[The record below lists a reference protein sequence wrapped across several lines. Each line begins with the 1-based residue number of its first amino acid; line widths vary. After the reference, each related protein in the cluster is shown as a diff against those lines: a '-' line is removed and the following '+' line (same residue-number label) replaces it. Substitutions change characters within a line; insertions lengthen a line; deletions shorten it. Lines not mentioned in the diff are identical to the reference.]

1 MQVIRVIALFA
12 AGSLSLGADCVQIR
26 VVDPQGLPVSAATVS
41 IGQSTVAANSSGIAE
56 LCEPGVLRGTIRV
69 QAPGFATALED
80 LAVGESPQLVE
91 LRIRLHV
98 ETPVVV
104 TGSVRP
110 TELADLDRSLRVM
123 SAVEP
128 AAPAWSFADL
138 LKQDSSVHIRERG
151 PDGAQADLSIRGST
165 FDQVLVMINGVR
177 VSDPQTGHHTLDLPL
192 PFEAVQQVEVLAGAG
207 ATLYGSDAVGGTIN
221 FVTKKP
227 ESKELKLM
235 SGIGEHGWNRLAA
248 SGGFRRGIWSQ
259 SLAVARDFS
268 TGFAEGRNFRNVSL
282 SSESF
287 FDTSAGST
295 SILAAYNDRP
305 FGANGFYGPWNSWEK
320 TGTKLFSAT
329 QTLGRNVDRLN
340 HRFNFAFRRH
350 NDNFILC
357 KQGCVFGGIQFQPED
372 NQNLHQTNIYQGS
385 YTVAGAAGTKVR
397 WSGGAQVVS
406 DGIDSTVAGQRRRE
420 RASIFAMFDLR
431 PTERLTLSAG
441 VREEAWDKWRVR
453 TNPTFSAGYW
463 MGGGLKL
470 RALASSAFRIPTYTD
485 LYHRDPGNV
494 GNANLVPETVW
505 NYEAGADWFSPS
517 GTKVSVAWFQRRE
530 DNSIDWVKDE
540 GSAVFQ
546 ARNTQK
552 INFTG
557 AEFEARHTFRNAIQ
571 VWGNYTALKASQ
583 SLPVGGVSRYVFNF
597 PSNQGNVGLQGA
609 VGPLLVKTRLGAYN
623 RAWQTAR
630 ALWDVSIGR
639 SGGSWR
645 PFIQAT
651 NLLDTQHEAFQG
663 LAQPG
668 RWIRGGIQID
678 VFRRP
683 N

>member
-1 MQVIRVIALFA
+1 MQVIRIIALIMC
-12 AGSLSLGADCVQIR
+12 GSLSLGADCVQIR
-26 VVDPQGLPVSAATVS
+26 AIDPQGLPVAAATAS
-41 IGQSTVAANSSGIAE
+41 IGQSMAETNAAGIAE
-56 LCEPGVLRGTIRV
+56 FCQDGLPSGPVRV
-69 QAPGFATALED
+69 QAPGFATAVED
-80 LAVGESPQLVE
+80 LAVGESPQVVE
-91 LRIRLHV
+91 LRIRQHA

-104 TGSVRP
+104 TGAVRP
-110 TELADLDRSLRVM
+110 TELADLDRSLRVI

-128 AAPAWSFADL
+128 KAPAWSFADL
-138 LKQDSSVHIRERG
+138 LKQDSSVHVRERG

-177 VSDPQTGHHTLDLPL
+177 VSDSQTGHHTLDLPL
-192 PFEAVQQVEVLAGAG
+192 PFETVQQVEVLAGAG
-207 ATLYGSDAVGGTIN
+207 ATLYGSDAVGGTVN

-227 ESKELKLM
+227 EAKELQLM

-268 TGFAEGRNFRNVSL
+268 TGFAQGRDFRNVAL

-287 FDTSAGST
+287 LDTSAGST

-305 FGANGFYGPWNSWEK
+305 FGANGFYGPFNSWEE

-329 QTLGRNVDRLN
+329 QTVGRNLDRLN

-357 KQGCVFGGIQFQPED
+357 KQGCVFGGIQFRPED
-372 NQNLHQTNIYQGS
+372 NQNLHQTNVYQGS
-385 YTVAGAAGTKVR
+385 YTVAGVAGSKVR
-397 WSGGAQVVS
+397 WSGGAQVIS

-420 RASIFAMFDLR
+420 RASIFVMFDLR

-463 MGGGLKL
+463 IGGGLKI
-470 RALASSAFRIPTYTD
+470 RALATSAFRIPTYTD

-494 GNANLVPETVW
+494 GNSSLVPETVW
-505 NYEAGADWFSPS
+505 NYEAGADWFSSS
-517 GTKVSVAWFQRRE
+517 GTKVSAVWFQRRE
-530 DNSIDWVKDE
+530 NNSIDWVKDE

-557 AEFEARHTFRNAIQ
+557 AEFEVRHTFRNALQ
-571 VWGNYTALKASQ
+571 VWGNYTALQASQ

-597 PSNQGNVGLQGA
+597 PSNQGNIGLQGA
-609 VGPLLVKTRLGAYN
+609 VGPLLFKTRLGAYN
-623 RAWQTAR
+623 RSWQAAR

-639 SGGSWR
+639 SGGFWR

-651 NLLDTQHEAFQG
+651 NVLDTQHEAFQG

>member
-1 MQVIRVIALFA
+1 VIRILALFA
-12 AGSLSLGADCVQIR
+12 IASLSLKANCIQIR
-26 VVDPQGLPVSAATVS
+26 VVDPQGLPVPGAAAS
-41 IGQSTVAANSSGIAE
+41 IGRSTVAANSAGIAD
-56 LCEPGVLRGTIRV
+56 LCADDVLRGPVRV
-69 QAPGFATALED
+69 EAQGFTTAVED
-80 LAVGESPQLVE
+80 LVVGEALQVVE
-91 LRIRLHV
+91 LGIRLHA

-110 TELADLDRSLRVM
+110 TELADLDRSLRVI
-123 SAVEP
+123 AADEP
-128 AAPAWSFADL
+128 VAPAWSFADL
-138 LKQDSSVHIRERG
+138 LKQDSSVHMRERG
-151 PDGAQADLSIRGST
+151 PDGTQADLSIRGST

-177 VSDPQTGHHTLDLPL
+177 VSDSQTGHHTLDLPL
-192 PFEAVQQVEVLAGAG
+192 PFETVQQVEVLPGAG
-207 ATLYGSDAVGGTIN
+207 ATLYGSDAVGGTVN

-227 ESKELKLM
+227 EAKELRLM

-268 TGFAEGRNFRNVSL
+268 TGFMDGRDFRNVAL

-287 FDTSAGST
+287 FDTSVGST
-295 SILAAYNDRP
+295 TILAAYNDRP
-305 FGANGFYGPWNSWEK
+305 FGANGFYGPFNSWEE

-329 QTLGRNVDRLN
+329 QTIGRNIDRLN

-357 KQGCVFGGIQFQPED
+357 REGCDFGSGRLLPSA
-372 NQNLHQTNIYQGS
+372 NQNLHQTNVYQGS
-385 YTVAGAAGTKVR
+385 YTVAGVAGAKVR
-397 WSGGAQVVS
+397 WSGGAQVIS

-463 MGGGLKL
+463 IGGGLKL

-485 LYHRDPGNV
+485 LHHRDPGNV
-494 GNANLVPETVW
+494 GNPNLVPETVW

-517 GTKVSVAWFQRRE
+517 GTKASAVWFQRRE
-530 DNSIDWVKDE
+530 NNSIDWVKDE
-540 GSAVFQ
+540 GSNVFE
-546 ARNTQK
+546 ARNTQE

-557 AEFEARHTFRNAIQ
+557 AEFEVRHTFPNAIQ

-583 SLPVGGVSRYVFNF
+583 SLPVGGISRYVFNF
-597 PSNQGNVGLQGA
+597 PANQGNVGLQGA
-609 VGPLLVKTRLGAYN
+609 VGHLLVKTRLGAYN
-623 RAWQTAR
+623 RSWQTAK

-639 SGGSWR
+639 NGGSWR

-651 NLLDTQHEAFQG
+651 NVLDTQHEAFQG

-668 RWIRGGIQID
+668 RWIRGGVQID
-678 VFRRP
+678 VFRGA

>member
-1 MQVIRVIALFA
+1 MQTSRIIALFA
-12 AGSLSLGADCVQIR
+12 AGSLSLGADCVRIR
-26 VVDPQGLPVSAATVS
+26 VIDPQGLPVSGAVAS
-41 IGQSTVAANSSGIAE
+41 IGQSTATANSSGIAE
-56 LCEPGVLRGTIRV
+56 LCEPGILRGLIRV
-69 QAPGFATALED
+69 QAPGFAAAAED
-80 LAVGESPQLVE
+80 LASGESPQLVE
-91 LRIRLHV
+91 LRIRHHV

-104 TGSVRP
+104 TGTVQP
-110 TELADLDRSLRVM
+110 TELADLDSSLRVIE
-123 SAVEP
+123 AGEP

-177 VSDPQTGHHTLDLPL
+177 VNDSQTGHHTLDLPL
-192 PFEAVQQVEVLAGAG
+192 PFETVQQVEVLAGAG

-248 SGGFRRGIWSQ
+248 SSGFRRGIWSQ

-268 TGFAEGRNFRNVSL
+268 TGFADGRDFRNVAL

-287 FDTSAGST
+287 FDASVGST

-320 TGTKLFSAT
+320 TGTKFFSAT

-357 KQGCVFGGIQFQPED
+357 KPGCVFGGVQYLPED
-372 NQNLHQTNIYQGS
+372 FQNLHQTNIYQGS
-385 YTVAGAAGTKVR
+385 YTVAGVAGSKVR
-397 WSGGAQVVS
+397 WSGGAQVLS

-431 PTERLTLSAG
+431 PTDRLTLSAG

-463 MGGGLKL
+463 LGGGLKL

-494 GNANLVPETVW
+494 GNRNLVPETVW

-517 GTKVSVAWFQRRE
+517 GTRVSAAWFQRRE
-530 DNSIDWVKDE
+530 DNSIDWIKDE
-540 GSAVFQ
+540 GSAVFE

-557 AEFEARHTFRNAIQ
+557 AEFEVRRTFPNALQ

-609 VGPLLVKTRLGAYN
+609 LGPLLIKTRLGAYS
-623 RAWQTAR
+623 RSWQTAR

-668 RWIRGGIQID
+668 RWIRGGVQID
-678 VFRRP
+678 VFRP
-683 N
+683 NN

>member
-1 MQVIRVIALFA
+1 MQVIRLIAVFA
-12 AGSLSLGADCVQIR
+12 VGSLRLGADCVQIR

-41 IGQSTVAANSSGIAE
+41 VGQSTVAANSSGIAE
-56 LCEPGVLRGTIRV
+56 LCAPGVLRGAIRV

-110 TELADLDRSLRVM
+110 TELADLDRSLRVI

-138 LKQDSSVHIRERG
+138 LKQDSSVHMRERG

-177 VSDPQTGHHTLDLPL
+177 VNDPQTGHHTLDLPL

-207 ATLYGSDAVGGTIN
+207 ATLYGSDAVGGTVN

-227 ESKELKLM
+227 ESRELRLM

-259 SLAVARDFS
+259 SLAGARDFS

-287 FDTSAGST
+287 FDTSVGAT
-295 SILAAYNDRP
+295 SVLVAYNDRP

-340 HRFNFAFRRH
+340 HRFNVAFRRH

-357 KQGCVFGGIQFQPED
+357 REGCVFSGVQYRPED
-372 NQNLHQTNIYQGS
+372 NQNLHQTNMYQGS

-397 WSGGAQVVS
+397 WSGGAQVLS

-463 MGGGLKL
+463 IGGGLKL

-494 GNANLVPETVW
+494 GNPNLVPETVW

-517 GTKVSVAWFQRRE
+517 GTKVSAAWFQRRE

-546 ARNTQK
+546 ARNTQR

-557 AEFEARHTFRNAIQ
+557 AEFEVRHTFDNAIQ
-571 VWGNYTALKASQ
+571 VWGNYTALKASR

-597 PSNQGNVGLQGA
+597 PSNQGNVGIQGA

-651 NLLDTQHEAFQG
+651 NVLDTQHEAFQG

-668 RWIRGGIQID
+668 RWIRGGMQID

>member
-1 MQVIRVIALFA
+1 MQGIRIIALFA
-12 AGSLSLGADCVQIR
+12 VGPLSLGADCIQIR
-26 VVDPQGLPVSAATVS
+26 VVDPQGLPVTAATAS
-41 IGQSTVAANSSGIAE
+41 IGQSTAKANAAGIAE
-56 LCEPGVLRGTIRV
+56 LCEEGALSGPVRV
-69 QAPGFATALED
+69 QAQGFATAVEH
-80 LAVGESPQLVE
+80 LAVGESPQVVE

-104 TGSVRP
+104 TGTVRP
-110 TELADLDRSLRVM
+110 TELADLDRSLRVI
-123 SAVEP
+123 SASETV
-128 AAPAWSFADL
+128 APAWSFAEL
-138 LKQDSSVHIRERG
+138 LKQDSSIHMRERG
-151 PDGAQADLSIRGST
+151 PDGTQADLSIRGST

-177 VSDPQTGHHTLDLPL
+177 VSDSQTGHHTLDLPL

-207 ATLYGSDAVGGTIN
+207 ATLYGSDAVGGTVN

-227 ESKELKLM
+227 ESKELRLM

-248 SGGFRRGIWSQ
+248 FGGFRRGIWSQ
-259 SLAVARDFS
+259 SLAGSRDFS

-287 FDTSAGST
+287 FDTSVGTT
-295 SILAAYNDRP
+295 SVLVAYNDRP
-305 FGANGFYGPWNSWEK
+305 FGANGFYGPWNSWED
-320 TGTKLFSAT
+320 TGTKFLSAT
-329 QTLGRNVDRLN
+329 QTIGRNVDRLN

-357 KQGCVFGGIQFQPED
+357 KQGCVFGGVHFRPED
-372 NQNLHQTNIYQGS
+372 NQNLHQTNVFQGS
-385 YTVAGAAGTKVR
+385 YTVAGVAGTKVR

-420 RASIFAMFDLR
+420 RASIFAMLDLR

-463 MGGGLKL
+463 IGGGLKI

-494 GNANLVPETVW
+494 GNSSLVPEAVW
-505 NYEAGADWFSPS
+505 NYEAGADWFLPF
-517 GTKVSVAWFQRRE
+517 GTKVSAAWFQRRE
-530 DNSIDWVKDE
+530 NNSIDWVKDE

-557 AEFEARHTFRNAIQ
+557 AEFEVRHTFRNAMQ
-571 VWGNYTALKASQ
+571 VWGNYTALQASQ

-609 VGPLLVKTRLGAYN
+609 AGPLLFKTRLGAYN
-623 RAWQTAR
+623 RASQTAR

-651 NLLDTQHEAFQG
+651 NVLDAQHEAFQG

-668 RWIRGGIQID
+668 RWIRGGVQID
-678 VFRRP
+678 VFRP

>member
-1 MQVIRVIALFA
+1 MQVIRLIALFA
-12 AGSLSLGADCVQIR
+12 FCPLSLWADCVQIR
-26 VVDPQGLPVSAATVS
+26 VVDPQGLPVAAATAS
-41 IGQSTVAANSSGIAE
+41 IGQSMAKTNSGGIAE
-56 LCEPGVLRGTIRV
+56 LCEEGVLRGLVRV
-69 QAPGFATALED
+69 QAQGFAAAVEN
-80 LAVGESPQLVE
+80 LADGESTRVIA
-91 LRIRLHV
+91 LRIRLRV

-104 TGSVRP
+104 TGTVRP
-110 TELADLDRSLRVM
+110 TELADLDRSLRVI

-128 AAPAWSFADL
+128 VAPAWSFADL

-151 PDGAQADLSIRGST
+151 PDGAQADISIRGST

-227 ESKELKLM
+227 ESKELRLM

-259 SLAVARDFS
+259 SLAGSRDFS
-268 TGFAEGRNFRNVSL
+268 TGFAEGREFRNVSL

-287 FDTSAGST
+287 FDTTVGTT
-295 SILAAYNDRP
+295 SVLAAYNDRP
-305 FGANGFYGPWNSWEK
+305 FGANGFYGPFNSWEE
-320 TGTKLFSAT
+320 TGTKFFSAT
-329 QTLGRNVDRLN
+329 QTIGRNIDRLN

-357 KQGCVFGGIQFQPED
+357 KQGCVFGGIQFRPED
-372 NQNLHQTNIYQGS
+372 NQNLHQTNVYQGS
-385 YTVAGAAGTKVR
+385 YTVAGVAGTKVR

-420 RASIFAMFDLR
+420 RASIFAMVDLR
-431 PTERLTLSAG
+431 PSERLTLSAG

-463 MGGGLKL
+463 IGGGLKI

-494 GNANLVPETVW
+494 GNSSLVPETVW
-505 NYEAGADWFSPS
+505 NYEAGADWFFPF
-517 GTKVSVAWFQRRE
+517 GTKVSAAWFQRRE

-557 AEFEARHTFRNAIQ
+557 AEFEVRHTFRNAMQ
-571 VWGNYTALKASQ
+571 VWGNYTALQASQ
-583 SLPVGGVSRYVFNF
+583 TLSVGGVSRYVFNF

-609 VGPLLVKTRLGAYN
+609 VGPLLFKTRLGAYN
-623 RAWQTAR
+623 RASQTAR

-639 SGGSWR
+639 RSGSWR

-678 VFRRP
+678 VFRRQ

>member
-1 MQVIRVIALFA
+1 MSVIRIIALFGIGA
-12 AGSLSLGADCVQIR
+12 LSLRADCVQVR
-26 VVDPQGLPVSAATVS
+26 VVDPQGLPVPDAVASIGPKTVS
-41 IGQSTVAANSSGIAE
+41 VNSEGIAE
-56 LCEPGVLRGTIRV
+56 LCADEDLLGPVRV
-69 QAPGFATALED
+69 QAQGFTTAVEE
-80 LAVGESPQLVE
+80 LAAGKALQVVE
-91 LRIRLHV
+91 LRIRLYA

-104 TGSVRP
+104 TGAVRP
-110 TELADLDRSLRVM
+110 TELAELDRSLRVI
-123 SAVEP
+123 AADEP

-138 LKQDSSVHIRERG
+138 LKQDSSVHLRERG
-151 PDGAQADLSIRGST
+151 PDGAQADLSIRGSS

-192 PFEAVQQVEVLAGAG
+192 PFETVQQVEVLAGAG

-227 ESKELKLM
+227 KAKELRLM
-235 SGIGEHGWNRLAA
+235 SGIGEHGWNRLGA

-259 SLAVARDFS
+259 SLSVARDFS
-268 TGFAEGRNFRNVSL
+268 TGFAPGRNFRNVAL

-295 SILAAYNDRP
+295 TILAAYNDRP
-305 FGANGFYGPWNSWEK
+305 FGANGFYGPFNSWEQ

-329 QTLGRNVDRLN
+329 QTIGRDIDRLN

-357 KQGCVFGGIQFQPED
+357 REGCNFGSGPLPPSA
-372 NQNLHQTNIYQGS
+372 NQNLHQTNVYQGS
-385 YTVAGAAGTKVR
+385 YNVAGVAGSKLR
-397 WSGGAQVVS
+397 WSGGAQVLS

-420 RASIFAMFDLR
+420 RASIFLMLDLR
-431 PTERLTLSAG
+431 PTDRLTVAAG

-463 MGGGLKL
+463 IGGGLKL

-494 GNANLVPETVW
+494 GNPNLVPETVW
-505 NYEAGADWFSPS
+505 NYEAGADWFSS
-517 GTKVSVAWFQRRE
+517 AGTKVSAVLFQRRE
-530 DNSIDWVKDE
+530 NNSIDWVKDE
-540 GSAVFQ
+540 GSNVFQ

-557 AEFEARHTFRNAIQ
+557 AEFEVRHTFPSAIQ

-583 SLPVGGVSRYVFNF
+583 ALPFGGISRYVFNF
-597 PSNQGNVGLQGA
+597 PANQGNVGLQGA
-609 VGPLLVKTRLGAYN
+609 LGPLLVKTRLGAYN
-623 RAWQTAR
+623 RSWQSAK

-639 SGGSWR
+639 NGGSWR

-651 NLLDTQHEAFQG
+651 NVLDTQHEAFQG

-678 VFRRP
+678 VFGGS

>member
-1 MQVIRVIALFA
+1 M
-12 AGSLSLGADCVQIR
+12 
-26 VVDPQGLPVSAATVS
+26 
-41 IGQSTVAANSSGIAE
+41 
-56 LCEPGVLRGTIRV
+56 
-69 QAPGFATALED
+69 
-80 LAVGESPQLVE
+80 
-91 LRIRLHV
+91 
-98 ETPVVV
+98 
-104 TGSVRP
+104 
-110 TELADLDRSLRVM
+110 
-123 SAVEP
+123 
-128 AAPAWSFADL
+128 
-138 LKQDSSVHIRERG
+138 RERG
-151 PDGAQADLSIRGST
+151 PDGTQADLSIRGST

-177 VSDPQTGHHTLDLPL
+177 VSDSQTGHHTLDLPL
-192 PFEAVQQVEVLAGAG
+192 PFETVQQVEVLPGAG
-207 ATLYGSDAVGGTIN
+207 ATLYGSDAVGGTVN

-227 ESKELKLM
+227 EAKELRLM

-268 TGFAEGRNFRNVSL
+268 TGFMDGRNFRNVTL

-287 FDTSAGST
+287 FDTSVGST
-295 SILAAYNDRP
+295 TILAAYNDRP
-305 FGANGFYGPWNSWEK
+305 FGANGFYGPFNSWEE

-329 QTLGRNVDRLN
+329 QTIGRNIDRLN

-357 KQGCVFGGIQFQPED
+357 REGCDFGSGRLLPSA
-372 NQNLHQTNIYQGS
+372 NQNLHQTNVYQGS
-385 YTVAGAAGTKVR
+385 YTVAGVAGAKVR
-397 WSGGAQVVS
+397 WSGGAQVIS

-463 MGGGLKL
+463 IGGGLKL

-494 GNANLVPETVW
+494 GNSNLVPETVW
-505 NYEAGADWFSPS
+505 NYEAGADWFSSS
-517 GTKVSVAWFQRRE
+517 GTKVSAVWFQRRE
-530 DNSIDWVKDE
+530 NNSIDWVKDE
-540 GSAVFQ
+540 GSNVFE
-546 ARNTQK
+546 ARNTQE

-557 AEFEARHTFRNAIQ
+557 AEFEVRHTFPNAIQ

-583 SLPVGGVSRYVFNF
+583 SLPVGGISRYVFNF
-597 PSNQGNVGLQGA
+597 PANQGNVGLQGA
-609 VGPLLVKTRLGAYN
+609 VGHLLVKTRLGAYN
-623 RAWQTAR
+623 RSWQTAK

-639 SGGSWR
+639 NGGSWR

-651 NLLDTQHEAFQG
+651 NVLDTQHEAFQG

-668 RWIRGGIQID
+668 RWIRGGVQID
-678 VFRRP
+678 VFRGA